1 MAREK
6 SRKVNGKQGKSEL
19 AEGRSCAWPSPF
31 FSCLWVH
38 SSPDSWLSIVTGKH
52 TQTHTLGAPLCGS
65 DPAACSHGAGTGRVS
80 GHHYA
85 LAAAQE
91 LRLHR
96 LHLDRRPGWRAGMEA
111 LFVLFLLSVCLIFT
125 FLCSNLCSWCNFAF
139 PSNSECIG
147 CGGIWLRWTKP

>member
-6 SRKVNGKQGKSEL
+6 SRKVNGKKGK
-19 AEGRSCAWPSPF
+19 ANWPRVGVALGTRHS
-31 FSCLWVH
+31 SLGLWVA
-38 SSPDSWLSIVTGKH
+38 LFARFVIVDLHRKTH
-52 TQTHTLGAPLCGS
+52 THTLGVPLCAS

-91 LRLHR
+91 LRLYR
-96 LHLDRRPGWRAGMEA
+96 LHLDRRPGRRAGMEA
-111 LFVLFLLSVCLIFT
+111 LFVLFLVSVCLIFT
-125 FLCSNLCSWCNFAF
+125 SLCSNLCLWCNFVF

-147 CGGIWLRWTKP
+147 CSGIWLRWTKP

>member
-6 SRKVNGKQGKSEL
+6 SRKVKGEKNGESEL
-19 AEGRSCAWPSPF
+19 AEGRSCAPPSPF
-31 FSCLWVH
+31 FSWVVCA
-38 SSPDSWLSIVTGKH
+38 LFARFVIVDLHRK
-52 TQTHTLGAPLCGS
+52 THTLGVPLCAS

-91 LRLHR
+91 LRLYR
-96 LHLDRRPGWRAGMEA
+96 LHLDRRPGRRAGMEA
-111 LFVLFLLSVCLIFT
+111 LFVLCLVSVCPIFT
-125 FLCSNLCSWCNFAF
+125 SLCSNLCLWCNFAF

-147 CGGIWLRWTKP
+147 SGDIWLRWTKP